1 VVRRWGWVGWVV
13 SSTQVLI
20 RWRTWR
26 ARSLLLTV
34 VGPRSRKV
42 RQFILWLVALLLLG
56 MILVG
61 GRWVGGCGWA
71 GVRLW
76 CR

>member
-1 VVRRWGWVGWVV
+1 MVRRWGWVGRVV

-20 RWRTWR
+20 RWWTWR
-26 ARSLLLTV
+26 TRSLLLTV

-56 MILVG
+56 MILVRG
-61 GRWVGGCGWA
+61 WLVGGCRWA
-71 GVRLW
+71 GIRLW
-76 CR
+76 C